1 MGAFFARWR
10 LVLVGV
16 GTGLGVVGTM
26 LAGSGNATA
35 VAVSVVVL
43 AVGGV
48 LKSLFTADVNTAS
61 TPAGK

>member
-1 MGAFFARWR
+1 MGAFFVKWR
-10 LVLVGV
+10 VVMLGFA
-16 GTGLGVVGTM
+16 TGFGVVGTM

-43 AVGGV
+43 AVGGL

>member
-1 MGAFFARWR
+1 MVAFFAKWR

-16 GTGLGVVGTM
+16 ATGLGVVGTM

-48 LKSLFTADVNTAS
+48 LKSVFTADVNM
-61 TPAGK
+61 PIVPKGQ